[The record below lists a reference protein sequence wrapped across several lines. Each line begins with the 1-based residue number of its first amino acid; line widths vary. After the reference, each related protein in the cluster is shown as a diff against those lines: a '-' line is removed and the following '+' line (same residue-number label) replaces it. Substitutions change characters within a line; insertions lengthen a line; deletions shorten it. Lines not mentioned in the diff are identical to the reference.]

1 LVVDDFG
8 IKYTRNEDLDHLIQ
22 SIKKHYDVTVDTE
35 GREYLKIELDWDYKN
50 RKVHLSMKPYL
61 EKALRQFNNLVPTQ
75 CRDFPYPHVEPK
87 YGATQQYADYD
98 TSKRVGKDEQT
109 YVQKVT
115 EKFNYYARAV
125 DPTML
130 TPLSALAAQQSKPT
144 ENTMQRMQHFLDYA
158 ATQEPAVITYRA
170 SDMVLAIHSDA
181 GYLNEEDAI
190 SRARGHHF
198 LSEDV
203 PSPSNNGA
211 IHNEGPIIIAVM
223 SSAAEAEIGALYKN
237 ARKGVEERIILEE
250 MGHKQPPIP
259 RQNRQFNGG
268 RHHQLTC
275 PAQTHESH
283 GYMRFHWL
291 CDRGVN
297 QNQFRFYWH
306 PGTLQRGDYWT
317 KHHSPVHHRQMRG
330 EILSPYNVV
339 MDLREKMQRVKR

>member
-61 EKALRQFNNLVPTQ
+61 EKALRQFDNLVPTQ

-170 SDMVLAIHSDA
+170 SDMVLVIHSNA
-181 GYLNEEDAI
+181 GYLNEEDTR
-190 SRARGHHF
+190 SRAGGHHF

-203 PSPSNNGA
+203 PSPSNNSA
-211 IHNEGPIIIAVM
+211 IHNEASIIKAVM

-237 ARKGVEERIILEE
+237 ARKGVKERIILEE
-250 MGHKQPPIP
+250 MRHKQPPTP
-259 RQNRQFNGG
+259 V
-268 RHHQLTC
+268 
-275 PAQTHESH
+275 QTNNSTAEGIINSH
-283 GYMRFHWL
+283 VQPKRT
-291 CDRGVN
+291 N
-297 QNQFRFYWH
+297 QNQFRFYWR

-317 KHHSPVHHRQMRG
+317 KHQSPAHHRQMCG
-330 EILSPYNVV
+330 EILSPYKVV
-339 MDLREKMQRVKR
+339 MDLREKMQTVKK